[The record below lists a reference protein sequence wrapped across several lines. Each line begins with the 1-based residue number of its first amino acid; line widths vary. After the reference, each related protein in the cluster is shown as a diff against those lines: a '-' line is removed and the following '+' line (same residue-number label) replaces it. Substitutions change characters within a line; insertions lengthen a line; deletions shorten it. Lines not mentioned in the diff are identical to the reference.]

1 MKLFDIHT
9 PNLSHIL
16 LWKIEEDANFYLQY
30 LKLTPYDIAEIDK
43 FLIEKR
49 KLQWYA
55 SRYTLKQMLDTDEI
69 VHLLKNEQ
77 GKPFILDS
85 HLQLSLSH
93 TNTIT
98 AAMTN
103 PSLKVG
109 IDVEQIKEKVK
120 RVANKFTTDIETA
133 KMTVENEIAYLI
145 TIWSAKESLYKLYGN
160 KRLDF
165 RDHILLK
172 SFELGEKGV
181 IQGSIEKDNFKKSL
195 TVYYQILDD
204 HVLTYVE
211 DMDK

>member
-181 IQGSIEKDNFKKSL
+181 IQGSIEKDSFKKSL

>member
-109 IDVEQIKEKVK
+109 IDVEQINEKVK

>member
-55 SRYTLKQMLDTDEI
+55 SRYTLKQMLYTDEI

-181 IQGSIEKDNFKKSL
+181 IQGSIEKDSFKKSL

>member
-9 PNLSHIL
+9 PNQSHIL
-16 LWKIEEDANFYLQY
+16 LWKIEEDANFYLQH
-30 LKLTPYDIAEIDK
+30 LKLTPYDIAEINK

-55 SRYTLKQMLDTDEI
+55 SRYTLKQMLNTDEI
-69 VHLLKNEQ
+69 VHLHKNEQ
-77 GKPFILDS
+77 GKPFILNS

-93 TNTIT
+93 TNAIT

-120 RVANKFTTDIETA
+120 RVSNKFTTDIETV
-133 KMTVENEIAYLI
+133 KMTSQNEITYLI
-145 TIWSAKESLYKLYGN
+145 TIWSAKESLYKLHGN

-165 RDHILLK
+165 RDHILLN
-172 SFELGEKGV
+172 SFELGEMGV
-181 IQGSIEKDNFKKSL
+181 IEGCIEKDSFKKSL

-211 DMDK
+211 DLDE